1 MPRRVDAGLQVSRN
15 QPGGRPG
22 FGRVEE
28 ADGLAERLALLV
40 LDALAA
46 DALAADALAADALA
60 PDALAPDALAPDA
73 LATAGLAVLLD
84 RCGAGRSVEV
94 AAGGRGV

>member
-1 MPRRVDAGLQVSRN
+1 MPRRVDAGLQVSPN

-22 FGRVEE
+22 FGRVGE
-28 ADGLAERLALLV
+28 AEGLAERLALL
-40 LDALAA
+40 AP
-46 DALAADALAADALA
+46 DALA

-94 AAGGRGV
+94 AVGGRGV

>member
-1 MPRRVDAGLQVSRN
+1 MPRRVDAGLQVSPN

-22 FGRVEE
+22 FGRVGE
-28 ADGLAERLALLV
+28 AEGLAERLALLAP
-40 LDALAA
+40 DALAP
-46 DALAADALAADALA
+46 DALA

-94 AAGGRGV
+94 AVGGRGV

>member
-1 MPRRVDAGLQVSRN
+1 MPRRVDAGLQVSPN

-28 ADGLAERLALLV
+28 AEGLAERLALLAP
-40 LDALAA
+40 DALAP
-46 DALAADALAADALA
+46 DALAPDALA

-94 AAGGRGV
+94 AVGGRGV

>member
-1 MPRRVDAGLQVSRN
+1 MPRRVDAGLQVSPN

-28 ADGLAERLALLV
+28 AEGLAERLALLAP
-40 LDALAA
+40 DALAP
-46 DALAADALAADALA
+46 DVLA

-73 LATAGLAVLLD
+73 LATARLAVLLD

-94 AAGGRGV
+94 AVGGRGV